1 MGTTTE
7 WGLRYP
13 DDGQSNDLH
22 TDFMNLA
29 EDVDAALATVDGGG
43 GGDGASAYEVAVAN
57 GFVGTEAEWLESLV
71 GADGAQGPQGDPGPQ
86 GIQGPQ
92 GPQGIQGPQGDTG
105 PQGPQGI
112 QGPQGEP
119 GVDGIDGGAGSIGPK
134 GDKGDTGDTGPQGP
148 QGPTGAT
155 GPAGADGAQGPQG
168 IQGPQGETGPQGP
181 PGLDGG
187 AGSVGPQGPQGIQG
201 PQGDPGP
208 AGADG
213 ADGGFVSRTVTSI
226 TTASLG
232 NGATE
237 NTTIT
242 LKPGYRVL
250 NIETDRAA
258 RVRLYDSTASRTA
271 DASRAV
277 GTDPTGVHGVIVDL
291 VTTDIELSWWLSP
304 VVDGYTVDATD
315 TVPVAVT
322 NLGTT
327 GTVTVDV
334 TWVRSE

>member
-1 MGTTTE
+1 M
-7 WGLRYP
+7 
-13 DDGQSNDLH
+13 
-22 TDFMNLA
+22 
-29 EDVDAALATVDGGG
+29 
-43 GGDGASAYEVAVAN
+43 
-57 GFVGTEAEWLESLV
+57 
-71 GADGAQGPQGDPGPQ
+71 
-86 GIQGPQ
+86 
-92 GPQGIQGPQGDTG
+92 
-105 PQGPQGI
+105 
-112 QGPQGEP
+112 
-119 GVDGIDGGAGSIGPK
+119 
-134 GDKGDTGDTGPQGP
+134 
-148 QGPTGAT
+148 
-155 GPAGADGAQGPQG
+155 
-168 IQGPQGETGPQGP
+168 
-181 PGLDGG
+181 
-187 AGSVGPQGPQGIQG
+187 
-201 PQGDPGP
+201 
-208 AGADG
+208 
-213 ADGGFVSRTVTSI
+213 SRTVTSI